1 MNVDD
6 EDYRAQAARWY
17 CHARGLRTFLR
28 AMHCVATYIPSKTA
42 LVLGNDDDEEAW
54 HLPCLD

>member
-1 MNVDD
+1 MLMMRITELKLLDGIT
-6 EDYRAQAARWY
+6 
-17 CHARGLRTFLR
+17 HAWPANLSQGDALR
-28 AMHCVATYIPSKTA
+28 ATYIPSRTA